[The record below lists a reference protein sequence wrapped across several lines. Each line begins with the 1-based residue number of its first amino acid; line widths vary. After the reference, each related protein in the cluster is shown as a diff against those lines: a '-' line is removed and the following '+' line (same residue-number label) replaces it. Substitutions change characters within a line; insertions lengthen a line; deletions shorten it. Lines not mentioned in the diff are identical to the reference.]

1 MKIRPYRDHAIG
13 DARISMRAL
22 HIRWRAAL
30 VQHDDLITEHE
41 AARMRG
47 QSVRTLQMERLR
59 GSGCRYVK
67 LGRSVRYRR
76 NDVLEF
82 IDSRVVSST
91 TEADAMR
98 AAHG

>member
-1 MKIRPYRDHAIG
+1 MTSEA
-13 DARISMRAL
+13 
-22 HIRWRAAL
+22 
-30 VQHDDLITEHE
+30 DLINEIE

-76 NDVLEF
+76 GDVLAY
-82 IDSRVVSST
+82 INSRIVTST
-91 TEADAMR
+91 TEADALR
-98 AAHG
+98 AAHA

>member
-1 MKIRPYRDHAIG
+1 MTTTN
-13 DARISMRAL
+13 
-22 HIRWRAAL
+22 
-30 VQHDDLITEHE
+30 DDLINEIE

-47 QSVRTLQMERLR
+47 QSVRTLQMERPR

-76 NDVLEF
+76 SDVLAY
-82 IDSRVVSST
+82 INLRIVTST
-91 TEADAMR
+91 TEADALR

>member
-1 MKIRPYRDHAIG
+1 MTF
-13 DARISMRAL
+13 
-22 HIRWRAAL
+22 
-30 VQHDDLITEHE
+30 DDELINEIE

-76 NDVLEF
+76 ADVLAF
-82 IDSRVVSST
+82 INARIVTST
-91 TEADAMR
+91 TEADAR
-98 AAHG
+98 RPAHG

>member
-1 MKIRPYRDHAIG
+1 MPDDNAW
-13 DARISMRAL
+13 S
-22 HIRWRAAL
+22 AAMTSEA
-30 VQHDDLITEHE
+30 DLINEIE

-76 NDVLEF
+76 GDVLAY
-82 IDSRVVSST
+82 INSRIVTST
-91 TEADAMR
+91 TEADALR

>member
-1 MKIRPYRDHAIG
+1 MMT
-13 DARISMRAL
+13 SE
-22 HIRWRAAL
+22 
-30 VQHDDLITEHE
+30 DDLINEIE

-59 GSGCRYVK
+59 GSGCCYVK

-76 NDVLEF
+76 GDVLAF
-82 IDSRVVSST
+82 IKARVVSST
-91 TEADAMR
+91 TEADARR

>member
-1 MKIRPYRDHAIG
+1 MT
-13 DARISMRAL
+13 ISN
-22 HIRWRAAL
+22 
-30 VQHDDLITEHE
+30 DDLINEIE

-59 GSGCRYVK
+59 GSGCPYVK

-76 NDVLEF
+76 GDVIAYIEA
-82 IDSRVVSST
+82 RVVTST
-91 TEADAMR
+91 TEADARR

>member
-1 MKIRPYRDHAIG
+1 MPG
-13 DARISMRAL
+13 DNAWS
-22 HIRWRAAL
+22 AAMTSEA
-30 VQHDDLITEHE
+30 DLINEIE

-76 NDVLEF
+76 GDVLAY
-82 IDSRVVSST
+82 INSRIVTST
-91 TEADAMR
+91 TEADALR
-98 AAHG
+98 SANG